1 MSVKRKYGTK
11 TAPMRISLSVPRSK
25 GGPEVIR
32 RLQALAAQKKRSMN
46 YLVIE
51 AIIQYLQREEAKLSS
66 SSSRRIS
73 TVEVDELEGI
83 VLFRDR
89 KLREGLEEARED
101 ISAGRIRDVDEL
113 ISQTKAELASE
124 D

>member
-1 MSVKRKYGTK
+1 M
-11 TAPMRISLSVPRSK
+11 PRSK

-46 YLVIE
+46 YLVVE

-66 SSSRRIS
+66 SRSHRIS
-73 TVEVDELEGI
+73 TAEVDKLEGI
-83 VLFRDR
+83 VLFRDP
-89 KLREGLEEARED
+89 KLREGFEEARED
-101 ISAGRIRDVDEL
+101 ISAGRVRDVDEL
-113 ISQTKAELASE
+113 ISQTKAQLASE

>member
-1 MSVKRKYGTK
+1 MSVPK
-11 TAPMRISLSVPRSK
+11 SK

-46 YLVIE
+46 YLVVE

-66 SSSRRIS
+66 SRSHRIS
-73 TVEVDELEGI
+73 TAEVDKLEGI
-83 VLFRDR
+83 VLFRDP

-101 ISAGRIRDVDEL
+101 ISAGRVRDVDEL
-113 ISQTKAELASE
+113 ISQTKAQLASE